1 MTSKTESNLAS
12 ISIKPYGEGSDS
24 KKDQVA
30 RMFDGISGRYD
41 LLNRLLSMGIDVR
54 WRRVALRMLRERGIP
69 GRVLDVATGTA
80 DLALALAADLPQAEV
95 IGVDISEGMLEVGR
109 QKVERNGLHPRV
121 RLDQADAENLPFED
135 GSFDAVTVA
144 FGVRNFENLDKGLGE
159 LQRVLR
165 PGGHLMVLEF
175 SRPTSPLVKGLMNLY
190 SRSLMPALGGWLS
203 KDRAAYAYFP
213 ASVQVFP
220 EGAAFEER
228 LSRAGLQPLR
238 QRRLSMGISSVY
250 IARKG

>member
-80 DLALALAADLPQAEV
+80 DLALALAAGPL
-95 IGVDISEGMLEVGR
+95 R
-109 QKVERNGLHPRV
+109 
-121 RLDQADAENLPFED
+121 
-135 GSFDAVTVA
+135 GSCS
-144 FGVRNFENLDKGLGE
+144 
-159 LQRVLR
+159 QS
-165 PGGHLMVLEF
+165 F
-175 SRPTSPLVKGLMNLY
+175 SRGAT
-190 SRSLMPALGGWLS
+190 ALLT
-203 KDRAAYAYFP
+203 
-213 ASVQVFP
+213 
-220 EGAAFEER
+220 
-228 LSRAGLQPLR
+228 
-238 QRRLSMGISSVY
+238 
-250 IARKG
+250 